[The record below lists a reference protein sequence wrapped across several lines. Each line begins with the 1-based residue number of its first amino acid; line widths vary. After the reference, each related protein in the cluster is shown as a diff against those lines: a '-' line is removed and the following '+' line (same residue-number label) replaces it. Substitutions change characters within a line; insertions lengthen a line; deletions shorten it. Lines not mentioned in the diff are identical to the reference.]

1 MKFSWDDKPSVSDF
15 RWDFESSRCHIHS
28 KSRSGSAT
36 RTVKVSGGSGG
47 GGSVPANVKL
57 RSAGERTVQ
66 MEDYKDND
74 WADLIV
80 TSSAGRFFDIKATNS
95 SLELVNHY
103 LQLQL
108 EREME

>member
-1 MKFSWDDKPSVSDF
+1 MITKCFWTFVGTLKVAGATF
-15 RWDFESSRCHIHS
+15 TQRG
-28 KSRSGSAT
+28 RSGSAT

-80 TSSAGRFFDIKATNS
+80 LQVRDGSLILMATSS

-103 LQLQL
+103 LNYS
-108 EREME
+108 